1 MVVDAYAVTAL
12 VSPLREGA
20 GGGARARGLWR
31 QQRARRGRRGS
42 GCARRMARSCPLT
55 PCCPTTSPS
64 SGRRRATPR
73 PAARGPPPP
82 PRREIAR
89 ASSYG
94 LARRETAMQTT
105 STGHKA
111 GSQTRGRRRPAGLRD
126 VCEAAGRGR
135 STCLRAC
142 AAAVTPRLTRRRD
155 VAIRAADTDTFSTYH
170 LSKLSGLREL
180 AALTVHAY
188 AAAAGIVGKRRG
200 GECWPAA
207 AAAAGARQP
216 QPQPPCRRRRRR
228 ARAVLLAAR
237 LHGAFLAPYFRWK
250 EQVTGSRTRWAR
262 GC

>member
-94 LARRETAMQTT
+94 LARRETAAQTT

-111 GSQTRGRRRPAGLRD
+111 GAQTRGRRRPAGLRD

-135 STCLRAC
+135 STCFSAQPQPAAGPAQRASVH
-142 AAAVTPRLTRRRD
+142 ARRRD
-155 VAIRAADTDTFSTYH
+155 RHRHFDH

-180 AALTVHAY
+180 ALALTVHAY

-200 GECWPAA
+200 GECWQPAA
-207 AAAAGARQP
+207 AAAAARQP